1 MALGAAAG
9 VQTAGVQTCPQQPD
23 AKCTEPHKGLLVHLF
38 TVGIHT
44 CV

>member
-9 VQTAGVQTCPQQPD
+9 VQTAGVQTRQQQPD
-23 AKCTEPHKGLLVHLF
+23 AKGTEPLKGLQVHLF